1 MTSCWPGDTGTY
13 WIWRGK
19 ADKML
24 ACRNPACAPGL
35 PVLPGPY
42 LGLLKER
49 GSLFILD
56 VCDLALL
63 YLQRG
68 SQAVILGRGHAA
80 LHHTPP
86 SSQGVVYL
94 DVMALGDHNIF
105 LGEQV
110 LDTILGDD
118 ILHLWAGGRVAVVAR
133 RQVLRP
139 RSPGAQLRR
148 QSGRLGIATSNK
160 AVVGKHGPQ
169 EGWFGKY
176 HSSPRWVFVWE
187 GRSQLRASTVA
198 SSSPGCRRSPG
209 AVRSGHLLW

>member
-1 MTSCWPGDTGTY
+1 
-13 WIWRGK
+13 
-19 ADKML
+19 ML

-68 SQAVILGRGHAA
+68 SQAVILGRGHAV

-118 ILHLWAGGRVAVVAR
+118 ILHLWAGGEGGSGGKEAGAEASFSRSSAKKAEWKTRNSHQQQCSCWQAWTPGGVVWK
-133 RQVLRP
+133 VSFLP
-139 RSPGAQLRR
+139 KVGLW
-148 QSGRLGIATSNK
+148 LG
-160 AVVGKHGPQ
+160 G
-169 EGWFGKY
+169 
-176 HSSPRWVFVWE
+176 
-187 GRSQLRASTVA
+187 
-198 SSSPGCRRSPG
+198 
-209 AVRSGHLLW
+209 